1 MGSREPL
8 VLLALGTLL
17 LIVSGLHPFD
27 RTTWVLEVSPI
38 FVAVPLLLATARRF
52 PLTKLSYRL
61 VFFHALV
68 LMLGG
73 HYTYEKV
80 PIGDWL
86 RDVFALG
93 RNHYDRFGHLVQGFV
108 PAILAREVLVR
119 SSGVRRGALLFG
131 LVTAVCLA
139 ISALYELLEW
149 GTAMLLG
156 QSADAFLAT
165 QGDPWDTQADMLMA
179 LIGAV
184 LAQALF
190 ARLHDHELEGV
201 RRSAAARSRP
211 ALRAGRRA
219 GEEE

>member
-1 MGSREPL
+1 MGFREPL
-8 VLLALGTLL
+8 ALLALGTIL
-17 LIVSGLHPFD
+17 LIVSGLHPLD

-80 PIGDWL
+80 PIGDWCK
-86 RDVFALG
+86 DVFALG

-156 QSADAFLAT
+156 QGADAFLAT

-184 LAQALF
+184 LAQALL
-190 ARLHDHELEGV
+190 ARLHDHELESV
-201 RRSAAARSRP
+201 QRSAAVRSR
-211 ALRAGRRA
+211 AA
-219 GEEE
+219 